1 MTNVPPP
8 PPSDVPPPSGST
20 PPPAAPQPSPYSAPA
35 GTPGGGVKQAL
46 SLTSFIVG
54 IASLVLLSWVPF
66 LGLLAS
72 AAAVVLAFMGK
83 SKEPN
88 APKWMWIVG
97 MITGFVG
104 VAIGLFVSIF
114 TIIGIAALA
123 SLGSSGYVG

>member
-8 PPSDVPPPSGST
+8 PPSDVPPPSGAT

-35 GTPGGGVKQAL
+35 GTPGGGVKQGL
-46 SLTSFIVG
+46 SLTSFILGVG
-54 IASLVLLSWVPF
+54 SLVILSWIPF

-83 SKEPN
+83 SREPN
-88 APKWMWIVG
+88 APKWMWLVG

-104 VAIGLFVSIF
+104 VAIGLIYAILF
-114 TIIGIAALA
+114 IIGIAAL
-123 SLGSSGYVG
+123 SQLSQVPTY